1 LILNKKKLNL
11 MKFSRLQI
19 PEIIV
24 CEPDYIKDKR
34 GYFVEN
40 YRLDKLNSFLGY
52 KINFCQEN
60 ETKSSFGVLRGLH
73 FQQNPYGQAKLIRVI
88 SGAVLDIVVDVR
100 FGSPTFGKHISIEL
114 SSKNKKQIFIPR
126 GFAHGFVVL
135 SHEAVFLYKVDSYY
149 NPESERGLAF
159 DDKELAI
166 DWQISKEKLI
176 ISEKDMCQPL
186 FKDAEFYKV

>member
-1 LILNKKKLNL
+1 
-11 MKFSRLQI
+11 MYVFVFSLV

-135 SHEAVFLYKVDSYY
+135 SDEAVFLYKVDNYY